1 MKKVKRKDREEIDT
15 FYNIEN
21 TASATECTGIAPT
34 VPDTE
39 ESAENIGELY
49 AIHKPQPKKID
60 E

>member
-1 MKKVKRKDREEIDT
+1 MKRKDREEIDT

-49 AIHKPQPKKID
+49 AIHKQQHKKID